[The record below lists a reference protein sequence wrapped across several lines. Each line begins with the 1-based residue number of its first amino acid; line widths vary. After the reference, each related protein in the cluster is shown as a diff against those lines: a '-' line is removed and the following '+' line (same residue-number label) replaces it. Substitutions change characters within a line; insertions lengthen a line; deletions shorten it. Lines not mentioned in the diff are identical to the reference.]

1 MPLLPAGP
9 LPSFV
14 GTPPS
19 PSMVLVRQ
27 QVPGPPK
34 LEDLV
39 GAGLVGAALGGA
51 AALVAPE
58 AAGRMLELGAKALT
72 VTAMEVVGGSQE

>member
-1 MPLLPAGP
+1 MPLPPAGP

-14 GTPPS
+14 GSPPS
-19 PSMVLVRQ
+19 PSLMVVRQ

-51 AALVAPE
+51 AARAAPGV
-58 AAGRMLELGAKALT
+58 AGRMLELGAKALT
-72 VTAMEVVGGSQE
+72 VTALEVVGGEQE